1 MPMNPFTY
9 NSNGQLLAEQVSLS
23 AIAATY
29 GTPCFVYSRAMLEN
43 RFAAYSQPLQNHDHL
58 VCYAV
63 KANSNLA
70 VLNVL
75 ARLGAGFDIVSG
87 GELARVLEAGGD
99 PEKVI
104 FSGVG
109 KTIEEIQQALEAGIH
124 CFNVESASE
133 LKRLSA
139 VADSMDRVARIS
151 LRVNPDVDAQTHP
164 YISTGLRD
172 NKFGVAYEDA
182 IAFYAMASKLP
193 ALEIAG
199 VDCHIGSQLTSMA
212 PLLDALDRMLALID
226 ALGEAGITIKH
237 LDMGGGLGVQYQ
249 QESPPEPSEL
259 INAIIEKVGKRKLK
273 LVFEPGRS
281 ICANAGV
288 MLTKVEYLK
297 ETAHKNFA
305 IIDGAMNDIL
315 RPSLYQAV
323 MNIIP
328 VIKPPADRAVK
339 TWDIVGPVCESA
351 DFLGRERDLALAQGD
366 LLAVCSAGAYC
377 FSMSSN
383 YNTRNR
389 AAEVM
394 VDGSSHTLVRRR
406 ETWADQI
413 GLERTLD

>member
-29 GTPCFVYSRAMLEN
+29 GTPCFVYSRAMLED
-43 RFAAYSQPLQNHDHL
+43 RFAAYSKPLQNHDHL

-75 ARLGAGFDIVSG
+75 ARMGAGFDIVSG

-99 PEKVI
+99 PDKVI

-109 KTIEEIQQALEAGIH
+109 KTIEEMQQALEAGIH

-133 LKRLSA
+133 LERLSA

-182 IAFYAMASKLP
+182 VAFYAMASKLP

-249 QESPPEPSEL
+249 QETPPEPSEL

-315 RPSLYQAV
+315 RPALYQAV

-328 VIKPPADRAVK
+328 VIKPPADRGVK

-351 DFLGRERDLALAQGD
+351 DFLGRQRDLALAQGD

>member
-9 NSNGQLLAEQVSLS
+9 NSNGQLIAEQVSLS